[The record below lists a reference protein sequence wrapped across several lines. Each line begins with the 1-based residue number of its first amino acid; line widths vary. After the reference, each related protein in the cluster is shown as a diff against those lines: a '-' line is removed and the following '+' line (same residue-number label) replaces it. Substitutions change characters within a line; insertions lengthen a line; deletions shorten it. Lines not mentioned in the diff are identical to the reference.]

1 MVEIIKAL
9 RKLDAQEE
17 RTNDPAKL
25 AEINAERERLTELA
39 YSGAY

>member
-1 MVEIIKAL
+1 MADII
-9 RKLDAQEE
+9 RKLIELDNAEE